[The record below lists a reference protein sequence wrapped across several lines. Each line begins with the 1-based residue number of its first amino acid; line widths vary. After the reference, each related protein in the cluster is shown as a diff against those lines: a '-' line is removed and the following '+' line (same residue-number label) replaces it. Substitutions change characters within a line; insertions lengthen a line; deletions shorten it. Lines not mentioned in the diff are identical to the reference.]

1 LWNREENVKN
11 FFAQVWQDAA
21 TKIFRWKENAMS
33 MKSCRGYA
41 RAFQVL
47 LFASLLAGGWFASAP
62 KAYAQAAATAN
73 HTDRYAPARESA
85 DHQAKEWLERGIP
98 GLALAVAIDGKI
110 VYSQG
115 FGYADLEERV
125 PVWPTTKFRIG
136 SISKPLTATALMEL
150 VEAGRVN
157 LDAPVQKYVPSFPDK
172 GSLMTVRMVAGHIAG
187 IRHYQNGEFTIQ
199 KHYANVLDGL
209 KIFENDPLVA
219 PPGTKFSYSSY
230 GFNLLSA
237 VIESAAG
244 EPFLTYMQQ
253 QVFTPLGLVHTTADQ
268 NMQIIE
274 QRSRFYERPKDGA
287 VENAPYVDNSY
298 KWAGGG
304 LLSTPEDLV
313 RFGSSLL
320 QPGLLKADSL
330 KIMFTQQKTV
340 SGQEVPYGIGWFLHK
355 SHAGK
360 WTYEH
365 SGGSV
370 GGTSQLILY
379 PDSNVVIALVT
390 NLSDAP
396 WKRDEVEAIA
406 EKFADESKDW

>member
-1 LWNREENVKN
+1 MKIGSDTRKARLLCCLVVGALLAGIP
-11 FFAQVWQDAA
+11 FAAPHVVHSQAAAGAA
-21 TKIFRWKENAMS
+21 TKNS
-33 MKSCRGYA
+33 Y
-41 RAFQVL
+41 
-47 LFASLLAGGWFASAP
+47 ASA
-62 KAYAQAAATAN
+62 
-73 HTDRYAPARESA
+73 REFA
-85 DHQAKEWLERGIP
+85 DHQAKEWLGRGVP
-98 GLALAVAIDGKI
+98 GLALAVAVDGKI
-110 VYSQG
+110 VYSEG

-150 VEAGRVN
+150 VEAGKVD
-157 LDAPVQKYVPSFPDK
+157 LDAPVQKYVPSFPEK
-172 GSLMTVRMVAGHIAG
+172 GATMTVRMVAGHLAG
-187 IRHYQNGEFTIQ
+187 IRHYRDDEFLIQ

-244 EPFLTYMQQ
+244 ENFLSYMQQ
-253 QVFTPLGLVHTTADQ
+253 RVFTPLGLVHTTADQ
-268 NMQIIE
+268 NTQIIE
-274 QRSRFYERPKDGA
+274 QRSRFYELPKDGA

-304 LLSTPEDLV
+304 FLSTPEDLV

-320 QPGLLKADSL
+320 QPGLLKVDTL
-330 KIMFTQQKTV
+330 KTMFTPQKTK
-340 SGQEVPYGIGWFLHK
+340 SGESIEYGIGWFINK
-355 SHAGK
+355 SHSGK
-360 WTYEH
+360 QTYQH

-379 PDSNVVIALVT
+379 PETHIVVALVT
-390 NLSDAP
+390 NLSEGL
-396 WKRDEVEAIA
+396 WKRTEVEEVA
-406 EKFADESKDW
+406 EKFEHADK